1 MAKPV
6 YKRILLKL
14 SGEAL
19 AAGAEGREIINF
31 DYLQEICE
39 VVKRLHDEGVQVALL
54 VGAGNIWRGGR
65 NSADLNRARA
75 DDMGML
81 ATMINCIA
89 IENQLNGMG
98 VPAAAMSAV
107 EMNKVADLFTAR
119 AADEYLNAGKVIV
132 LGGGT
137 GNPYFTTDTGALL
150 RAIEINA
157 DIAMLAKN
165 IDGLYS
171 ADPRKDSNA
180 FKYDEI
186 TYAEVIEKGL
196 KAIDTAATCLAME
209 NNMPVLFFG
218 LDDAENIIKAVNGEK
233 IGTVLRS

>member
-1 MAKPV
+1 MAKPI

-31 DYLQEICE
+31 DYLQQICE
-39 VVKRLHDEGVQVALL
+39 VIKTLHGEGVQVALL

-98 VPAAAMSAV
+98 VAAAAMSAV

-171 ADPRKDSNA
+171 ADPRKDSSA
-180 FKYDEI
+180 VKYDEI

-209 NNMPVLFFG
+209 NNMPVLLFG
-218 LDDAENIIKAVNGEK
+218 LDDPENIIKAVNGEK
-233 IGTVLRS
+233 IGTVLKN

>member
-1 MAKPV
+1 MAKPI

-19 AAGAEGREIINF
+19 AAGAESRDIINF
-31 DYLQEICE
+31 DYLEEICS
-39 VVKRLHDEGVQVALL
+39 VIKRLHAEGVQIALL

-65 NSADLNRARA
+65 NSSNLNRARA

-81 ATMINCIA
+81 ATVINCIA

-98 VPAAAMSAV
+98 VPATVLSAV

-119 AADEYLNAGKVIV
+119 TADSYLNEGRVIV

-157 DIAMLAKN
+157 DIALLAKN

-171 ADPRKDSNA
+171 ADPRKDPTA
-180 FKYDEI
+180 VKYDEI
-186 TYAEVIEKGL
+186 TYAEVIEKNL
-196 KAIDTAATCLAME
+196 RAIDASASCLAMD
-209 NNMPVLFFG
+209 NKMPILIFG
-218 LDDAENIIKAVNGEK
+218 LDKPENIIDAVYGKK
-233 IGTVLRS
+233 IGTVIK

>member
-1 MAKPV
+1 MSKPI

-19 AAGAEGREIINF
+19 AAGAQGREIINF
-31 DYLQEICE
+31 DYLHEICE
-39 VVKRLHDEGVQVALL
+39 AVKKLHDDGVQIALL

-65 NSADLNRARA
+65 NSSNLGRARA

-81 ATMINCIA
+81 ATMINSIA
-89 IENQLNGMG
+89 IESELNGMG
-98 VPAAAMSAV
+98 VPAAALSAS

-119 AADEYLNAGKVIV
+119 AADAMLNEGKVIV

-157 DIAMLAKN
+157 DIALLAKN

-171 ADPRKDSNA
+171 ADPRKDSSA

-186 TYAEVIEKGL
+186 TYAEVLEKNL
-196 KAIDTAATCLAME
+196 KAIDAAASCLAMD
-209 NNMPVLFFG
+209 NKMPILIFG
-218 LDDAENIIKAVNGEK
+218 LDKPENIIDAVYGKK
-233 IGTVLRS
+233 IGTIIK